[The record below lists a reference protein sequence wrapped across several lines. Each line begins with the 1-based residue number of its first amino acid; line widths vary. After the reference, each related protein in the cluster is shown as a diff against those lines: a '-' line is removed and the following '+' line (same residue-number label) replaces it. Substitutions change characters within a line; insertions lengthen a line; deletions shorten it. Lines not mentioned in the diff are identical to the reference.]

1 MIDFKKIFAYW
12 NRGLLLDA
20 SVFLFQLISIR
31 LLTTAALSFVRQ
43 AEADVLAQTAIG
55 LFLVGLFVLQPLG
68 PILKR
73 WSFHEH
79 FPSFESRQSGLS
91 SFLLSIYKFFYMAA
105 MWILI
110 YLAFVYFTR
119 AFPDFQSERIEKIVV
134 AVALVL
140 PVVIGIVIFRY
151 FRRPKKQPRWKFL
164 MTPRAGALGDLCM
177 FLNLICFQMLFS
189 VYVSSP
195 HFWNALHKITRQS
208 SGGVF
213 DGLAGRF
220 YLAGIAA
227 LLAYFPPRIFYLAI
241 DQHRKIAWLMM
252 LLANLPLIFAIVM
265 NAPPSQPAKEW
276 REPSFTVTAAE
287 LHDEREANYQ
297 EAMRK
302 YRGQYVNVTGRVQTR
317 FFPRSLE
324 LDDEIGLDGKDG
336 YPWVYCAF
344 DEDQVE
350 IAESLEMGQLVTL
363 QCVGSDDWSRGAALK
378 HCTLVTAR

>member
-79 FPSFESRQSGLS
+79 FPSFESHQSGLS

-110 YLAFVYFTR
+110 YLAFVYFMR

-140 PVVIGIVIFRY
+140 PVVIGIVIF
-151 FRRPKKQPRWKFL
+151 
-164 MTPRAGALGDLCM
+164 
-177 FLNLICFQMLFS
+177 S
-189 VYVSSP
+189 
-195 HFWNALHKITRQS
+195 
-208 SGGVF
+208 
-213 DGLAGRF
+213 
-220 YLAGIAA
+220 
-227 LLAYFPPRIFYLAI
+227 
-241 DQHRKIAWLMM
+241 
-252 LLANLPLIFAIVM
+252 
-265 NAPPSQPAKEW
+265 
-276 REPSFTVTAAE
+276 
-287 LHDEREANYQ
+287 
-297 EAMRK
+297 
-302 YRGQYVNVTGRVQTR
+302 
-317 FFPRSLE
+317 
-324 LDDEIGLDGKDG
+324 
-336 YPWVYCAF
+336 
-344 DEDQVE
+344 
-350 IAESLEMGQLVTL
+350 
-363 QCVGSDDWSRGAALK
+363 
-378 HCTLVTAR
+378 

>member
-1 MIDFKKIFAYW
+1 VA
-12 NRGLLLDA
+12 G
-20 SVFLFQLISIR
+20 
-31 LLTTAALSFVRQ
+31 
-43 AEADVLAQTAIG
+43 
-55 LFLVGLFVLQPLG
+55 
-68 PILKR
+68 
-73 WSFHEH
+73 
-79 FPSFESRQSGLS
+79 
-91 SFLLSIYKFFYMAA
+91 
-105 MWILI
+105 
-110 YLAFVYFTR
+110 AF
-119 AFPDFQSERIEKIVV
+119 
-134 AVALVL
+134 VL
-140 PVVIGIVIFRY
+140 PVVTGIVIFRY

-164 MTPRAGALGDLCM
+164 MTPRAEALGDLCM

-252 LLANLPLIFAIVM
+252 LLANFPLIFAIVM

-276 REPSFTVTAAE
+276 RESSFTVTAAE
-287 LHDEREANYQ
+287 LHDEREENYQ

-350 IAESLEMGQLVTL
+350 IAESLEMGQRVTL